1 MVEFAPYHGRS
12 TVPRRRYT
20 SAMSDERR
28 AVTAAA
34 LAAAALIAHQVAG
47 KATRDALFLSSFRV
61 ETLPFA
67 ITASAAVSIVA
78 VAVFARGMARFTP
91 GRVVPAA
98 LWTSMALL
106 AGQWALAGR
115 YPRAAAAA
123 LYVHMAFFG
132 ATLVSGFWS
141 LVNERWDPHA
151 ARRAM
156 GRIGAGASLGGVLG
170 GALAAGLASL
180 LPAAAM
186 LPLMAV
192 LNASALVALRGL
204 GAPTRTADDEDAAS
218 LSGLSVIRA
227 VPYLRDLAALVALG
241 ALAEAFLDY
250 VLSANAVASFGRG
263 GPLLA
268 FFALFHTGVAVTG
281 LVVQSAA
288 SRPSLERFGLAGTV
302 ALQPGGVAATAAL
315 GLLWPGLWTAIA
327 ARGLEAVLHGS
338 LYRSGY
344 ELLYTPLPL
353 VQKRATKAIVDVGF
367 DKVGSVL
374 GGLLTAALLAIL
386 PGAAVW
392 ASLAGAI
399 AVSAACLAIL
409 PRLHRG
415 YVGSL
420 EDSLMSGSV
429 RLSQED
435 VVDGTTRYTLARTG
449 LALDRAALL
458 REIEGMRG
466 RTPARADEPLLAAVA
481 ALRGADSGA
490 VRAALASGLT
500 PPLVGHALPL
510 LSRDDVAAE
519 AVRAL
524 RKVAPAV
531 TGQLVDALLDVSQP
545 DAVRR
550 RLPRVLRV
558 CSNPL
563 AALGLRLGLA
573 DRAFEVRY
581 RCGQALAAIVE
592 GAPELAPPRE
602 AVFDEAK
609 RELAR
614 LAARGEGDD
623 RRLEAVFTLLTLAV
637 AREPVQIAYRAMRGQ
652 DRALRG
658 TALEYLEN
666 VLPDDMR
673 AALLPHLDAPV
684 AAPRRRA
691 AAEVEAD
698 LLRSGERLPVEPR
711 PRKG

>member
-1 MVEFAPYHGRS
+1 V
-12 TVPRRRYT
+12 
-20 SAMSDERR
+20 
-28 AVTAAA
+28 AAGA
-34 LAAAALIAHQVAG
+34 FAAAALIAHQVAG
-47 KATRDALFLSSFRV
+47 KATRDALFLSYFTV

-67 ITASAAVSIVA
+67 IAASAAVSIVA
-78 VAVFARGMARFTP
+78 VAVFAGAMARFTP

-98 LWTSMALL
+98 LWAGMALL
-106 AGQWALAGR
+106 LAQWGLASR
-115 YPRAAAAA
+115 HPRAAAVA
-123 LYVHMAFFG
+123 LYLHMAFFG

-151 ARRAM
+151 AKRAIA
-156 GRIGAGASLGGVLG
+156 RIGAGASLGGVVG
-170 GALAAGLASL
+170 GVLAAALSSL
-180 LPAAAM
+180 LPAPAM

-192 LNASALVALRGL
+192 LNAVALVALRGL
-204 GAPTRTADDEDAAS
+204 GAPVRKGDEEEAPS

-241 ALAEAFLDY
+241 ALAEALLDY
-250 VLSANAVASFGRG
+250 VLSANAVASYGRG

-281 LVVQSAA
+281 LLVQAAA
-288 SRPSLERFGLAGTV
+288 SRSSLERFGLAGTV
-302 ALQPGGVAATAAL
+302 AVQPGGVLATAAL

-399 AVSAACLAIL
+399 AVAAACLAIL

-420 EDSLMSGSV
+420 EESLRSGSV
-429 RLSQED
+429 RLDQED

-449 LALDRAALL
+449 LALDRDALL

-466 RTPARADEPLLAAVA
+466 RTPARTDEPLLAAVS
-481 ALRGADSGA
+481 ALRGGDLPAA
-490 VRAALASGLT
+490 RATLAAGLT
-500 PPLVGHALPL
+500 PALVGHALPL
-510 LSRDDVAAE
+510 LGRDELAAD

-524 RKVAPAV
+524 RKVAPAA
-531 TGQLVDALLDVSQP
+531 TGQLVDALVDPSQP
-545 DAVRR
+545 DALRR

-558 CSNPL
+558 CANPL

-573 DRAFEVRY
+573 DRSFEVRY
-581 RCGQALAAIVE
+581 RCGQALAGIVE
-592 GAPELAPPRE
+592 QSPELAPPRE
-602 AVFDEAK
+602 VVFDEVK
-609 RELAR
+609 RELSR
-614 LAARGEGDD
+614 LAARGADDD

-637 AREPVQIAYRAMRGQ
+637 AREPVQIAYRAMRSQ

-666 VLPDDMR
+666 VLPDDLR
-673 AALLPHLDAPV
+673 AALLPFLDAPRT
-684 AAPRRRA
+684 APRRRA

-698 LLRSGERLPVEPR
+698 LLRSGERLPVTPR
-711 PRKG
+711 PGDRSD

>member
-1 MVEFAPYHGRS
+1 LTGAP
-12 TVPRRRYT
+12 
-20 SAMSDERR
+20 DERR
-28 AVTAAA
+28 SVTAAA

-47 KATRDALFLSSFRV
+47 KATRDALFLSYFTV
-61 ETLPFA
+61 ERLPFA

-78 VAVFARGMARFTP
+78 VAVFARAMARFTP

-98 LWTSMALL
+98 LWTAMALL
-106 AGQWALAGR
+106 VAQWGLAGR
-115 YPRAAAAA
+115 YPRAAAVA
-123 LYVHMAFFG
+123 LYLHMAFFG

-141 LVNERWDPHA
+141 LVNERWDPYA

-156 GRIGAGASLGGVLG
+156 GRIGAGASLGGVMG
-170 GALAAGLASL
+170 GVLAAGLSSL
-180 LPAAAM
+180 LPAVAM

-192 LNASALVALRGL
+192 LNGGALVALRGL
-204 GAPTRTADDEDAAS
+204 GGATRRADEEDAPS

-227 VPYLRDLAALVALG
+227 VPYLRDLAVLVALG
-241 ALAEAFLDY
+241 ALAEALLDY
-250 VLSANAVASFGRG
+250 VLSAGAVGSYGRG

-281 LVVQSAA
+281 LLVQAAA
-288 SRPSLERFGLAGTV
+288 SRSSLERFGLAGTV
-302 ALQPGGVAATAAL
+302 ALQPGGVVATAAL

-399 AVSAACLAIL
+399 AVSLACLAVL

-420 EDSLMSGSV
+420 EESLRSGSV
-429 RLSQED
+429 RLAQED

-449 LALDRAALL
+449 LALDRDALL

-466 RTPARADEPLLAAVA
+466 RTPARADEPLLAAVS
-481 ALRGADSGA
+481 ALRGGDF
-490 VRAALASGLT
+490 AAARTTLAAGLT
-500 PPLVGHALPL
+500 PALVGHALPL
-510 LSRDDVAAE
+510 LGRDELAAD

-524 RKVAPAV
+524 RKVAPAA
-531 TGQLVDALLDVSQP
+531 TGQLVDALLDPSQP

-558 CSNPL
+558 CANPL
-563 AALGLRLGLA
+563 AALGLRLGLS
-573 DRAFEVRY
+573 DRGFEVRY
-581 RCGQALAAIVE
+581 RCGQALAGIVE
-592 GAPELAPPRE
+592 ASPELAPPRE
-602 AVFDEAK
+602 VVFDEVK

-614 LAARGEGDD
+614 LAARGPDD
-623 RRLEAVFTLLTLAV
+623 ERRLEAVFTLLTLAV
-637 AREPVQIAYRAMRGQ
+637 AREPVQIAYRAMRSQ

-673 AALLPHLDAPV
+673 AALLPHLDAPRP
-684 AAPRRRA
+684 APRRRA

-698 LLRSGERLPVEPR
+698 LLRSGERLPAAPKR
-711 PRKG
+711 GDRSD

>member
-1 MVEFAPYHGRS
+1 VGAF
-12 TVPRRRYT
+12 
-20 SAMSDERR
+20 
-28 AVTAAA
+28 
-34 LAAAALIAHQVAG
+34 AAAALIAHQVAG
-47 KATRDALFLSSFRV
+47 KATRDALFLSYFTV
-61 ETLPFA
+61 ESLPFA

-78 VAVFARGMARFTP
+78 VGVFARAMARFTP
-91 GRVVPAA
+91 GRVVPVA
-98 LWTSMALL
+98 LWTAFALL
-106 AGQWALAGR
+106 VAQWGLASR
-115 YPRAAAAA
+115 YPRAAAVA
-123 LYVHMAFFG
+123 LYLHMAFFG

-151 ARRAM
+151 AKRAFS
-156 GRIGAGASLGGVLG
+156 RIGAGASLGGVVG
-170 GALAAGLASL
+170 GALAAGMSSV
-180 LPAAAM
+180 LPAIAM
-186 LPLMAV
+186 LPLMAG
-192 LNASALVALRGL
+192 LNLGAILALRGL
-204 GAPTRTADDEDAAS
+204 GAPIRKAEDEEDATS

-227 VPYLRDLAALVALG
+227 VPYLRDLAVLVALG
-241 ALAEAFLDY
+241 ALAEALLDY
-250 VLSANAVASFGRG
+250 VLSVNAVASYGRG

-281 LVVQSAA
+281 LLVQAAA
-288 SRPSLERFGLAGTV
+288 SRSSLERFGLAGTV
-302 ALQPGGVAATAAL
+302 ALQPGAVMATAAL

-327 ARGLEAVLHGS
+327 ARGLEAVLHSS

-353 VQKRATKAIVDVGF
+353 VQKRAAKAIVDVGF

-374 GGLLTAALLAIL
+374 GGLLTAALLATL

-415 YVGSL
+415 YVGALEESL
-420 EDSLMSGSV
+420 RSGSV
-429 RLSQED
+429 RLDQGD

-449 LALDRAALL
+449 LALDREALL

-466 RTPARADEPLLAAVA
+466 STPVRVDELLGDIS
-481 ALRGADSGA
+481 ALRGGDSGA
-490 VRAALASGLT
+490 ARAALAAGLT
-500 PPLVGHALPL
+500 PALVGHALPL
-510 LSRDDVAAE
+510 LARDELAAD

-524 RKVAPAV
+524 RKVAPGV
-531 TGQLVDALLDVSQP
+531 TGQLVDALIDPSQP

-558 CSNPL
+558 CASPL

-581 RCGQALAAIVE
+581 RCGQALAGIVE
-592 GAPELAPPRE
+592 KSPELAPPRE
-602 AVFDEAK
+602 VVFDEVK

-614 LAARGEGDD
+614 LAARGADDD

-637 AREPVQIAYRAMRGQ
+637 AREPVQIAYRALRGQ

-673 AALLPHLDAPV
+673 AALLPHLDVPAT
-684 AAPRRRA
+684 ARRRRA

-711 PRKG
+711 RRDSSD

>member
-1 MVEFAPYHGRS
+1 LRGDPDS
-12 TVPRRRYT
+12 
-20 SAMSDERR
+20 RR

-34 LAAAALIAHQVAG
+34 FAAAALIAHQVAG
-47 KATRDALFLSSFRV
+47 KAARDALFLSQFSV
-61 ETLPFA
+61 ESLPFA
-67 ITASAAVSIVA
+67 ITISAVVSIVA
-78 VAVFARGMARFTP
+78 VAVFARAMARLTP

-98 LWTSMALL
+98 IGLAIALL
-106 AGQWALAGR
+106 FAQWALAAR
-115 YPRAAAAA
+115 SPRAAAVA
-123 LYVHMAFFG
+123 LYLHMAFFG

-151 ARRAM
+151 ARRAVA
-156 GRIGAGASLGGVLG
+156 RIGAGASLGGVVG
-170 GALAAGLASL
+170 GALAAGLASV
-180 LPAAAM
+180 LPAAGL
-186 LPLMAV
+186 LPLLAA
-192 LNASALVALRGL
+192 LNAGALLALRGL
-204 GAPTRTADDEDAAS
+204 GSAVRRDDEAEQAS
-218 LSGLSVIRA
+218 LSGLGVIRA
-227 VPYLRDLAALVALG
+227 VPYLRDLAVLVALG
-241 ALAEAFLDY
+241 ALAEALLDY
-250 VLSANAVASFGRG
+250 VLSANAVASYGRG

-281 LVVQSAA
+281 LVVQAAA
-288 SRPSLERFGLAGTV
+288 SRSSLERFGLAGTV
-302 ALQPGGVAATAAL
+302 ALQPGGVVATAAL

-353 VQKRATKAIVDVGF
+353 AQKRATKAIVDVGF

-399 AVSAACLAIL
+399 AVSLACLAIL

-420 EDSLMSGSV
+420 EESLRSGSV
-429 RLSQED
+429 RLEQDD
-435 VVDGTTRYTLARTG
+435 VIDGTTRYTLARTG
-449 LALDRAALL
+449 LALDRDALL

-466 RTPARADEPLLAAVA
+466 RTPVRTDEPLLAAVG
-481 ALRGADSGA
+481 ALRGSDLSAA
-490 VRAALASGLT
+490 RAALSSGLT

-510 LSRDDVAAE
+510 LGRDELAAD

-531 TGQLVDALLDVSQP
+531 TGQLVDALLDPSQP

-558 CSNPL
+558 CPNPL

-581 RCGQALAAIVE
+581 RCGQALAGIVE
-592 GAPELAPPRE
+592 KSPALAPPRE
-602 AVFDEAK
+602 VVFDEVK

-614 LAARGEGDD
+614 LAARGADDD

-637 AREPVQIAYRAMRGQ
+637 AREPVQIAWRALRSQ

-666 VLPDDMR
+666 VLPEDMR
-673 AALLPHLDAPV
+673 AALLPHLDAP
-684 AAPRRRA
+684 APARRRRA

-698 LLRSGERLPVEPR
+698 LLRSGERLPAEPR
-711 PRKG
+711 RRGGSD

>member
-1 MVEFAPYHGRS
+1 
-12 TVPRRRYT
+12 
-20 SAMSDERR
+20 
-28 AVTAAA
+28 
-34 LAAAALIAHQVAG
+34 
-47 KATRDALFLSSFRV
+47 
-61 ETLPFA
+61 
-67 ITASAAVSIVA
+67 
-78 VAVFARGMARFTP
+78 
-91 GRVVPAA
+91 VVPAA
-98 LWTSMALL
+98 LWTGMALL
-106 AGQWALAGR
+106 LAQWGLAAR
-115 YPRAAAAA
+115 HPRAAAVV
-123 LYVHMAFFG
+123 LYLHMAFFG

-141 LVNERWDPHA
+141 LVNERWDPHS
-151 ARRAM
+151 ARRAIA
-156 GRIGAGASLGGVLG
+156 RIGAGASLGGVVG
-170 GALAAGLASL
+170 GALAAALSSL
-180 LPAAAM
+180 LPSVAM

-192 LNASALVALRGL
+192 LNAAALVALRGL
-204 GAPTRTADDEDAAS
+204 GAPTRKDEEEGEPS
-218 LSGLSVIRA
+218 LSGLSVIRG

-241 ALAEAFLDY
+241 ALAQALLDY
-250 VLSANAVASFGRG
+250 VLSVNAVASYGRG

-281 LVVQSAA
+281 LLVQAAA
-288 SRPSLERFGLAGTV
+288 SRSSLERFGLAGTV
-302 ALQPGGVAATAAL
+302 ALKPGGVLATAAL

-353 VQKRATKAIVDVGF
+353 VQKRTSKAIVDVGF

-420 EDSLMSGSV
+420 EESLRSGSV
-429 RLSQED
+429 RLEQDD
-435 VVDGTTRYTLARTG
+435 VLDGTTRYTLARTG
-449 LALDRAALL
+449 RALDRDALL

-466 RTPARADEPLLAAVA
+466 RTPTRADEALLAAVS
-481 ALRGADSGA
+481 ALRGGDFAA
-490 VRAALASGLT
+490 VQATLAAGLT
-500 PPLVGHALPL
+500 PALVGHALPL
-510 LSRDDVAAE
+510 LGRDELAAD

-524 RKVAPAV
+524 RRIAPAV
-531 TGQLVDALLDVSQP
+531 TGQLVDALVDPSQP

-558 CSNPL
+558 SASPL

-581 RCGQALAAIVE
+581 RCGQALAAIVQQS
-592 GAPELAPPRE
+592 PELTPPRE
-602 AVFDEAK
+602 VVFDEVK
-609 RELAR
+609 RELSR
-614 LAARGEGDD
+614 LAARGADDD

-637 AREPVQIAYRAMRGQ
+637 AREPVQIAYRALRSQ
-652 DRALRG
+652 DRAMRG

-666 VLPDDMR
+666 VLPEDMR
-673 AALLPHLDAPV
+673 AALLPHLDAPRT
-684 AAPRRRA
+684 APRRRA
-691 AAEVEAD
+691 TAEVEAD
-698 LLRSGERLPVEPR
+698 LLRSGDRLPVLPKRQEGPD
-711 PRKG
+711 

>member
-1 MVEFAPYHGRS
+1 LTGDQDS
-12 TVPRRRYT
+12 
-20 SAMSDERR
+20 RR
-28 AVTAAA
+28 AVAAGA

-47 KATRDALFLSSFRV
+47 KATRDALFLSQFSV
-61 ETLPFA
+61 ENLPFA
-67 ITASAAVSIVA
+67 ITISAAVSILA
-78 VAVFARGMARFTP
+78 VALFARAMARFTP

-98 LWTSMALL
+98 LASAIALL
-106 AGQWALAGR
+106 LAQWALAASH
-115 YPRAAAAA
+115 PRAAAVA
-123 LYVHMAFFG
+123 LYLHMAFFG

-156 GRIGAGASLGGVLG
+156 ARIGGGASLGGVVG
-170 GALAAGLASL
+170 GALAAGLSSV

-186 LPLMAV
+186 LPLLAV
-192 LNASALVALRGL
+192 LNAAALLALRGL
-204 GAPTRTADDEDAAS
+204 GSAIRRDDEVEEAS
-218 LSGLSVIRA
+218 LSGLGVIRA
-227 VPYLRDLAALVALG
+227 VPYLRDLAVLVALG
-241 ALAEAFLDY
+241 ALAEALLDY
-250 VLSANAVASFGRG
+250 VLSANAVASYGRG

-281 LVVQSAA
+281 LLVQAAA
-288 SRPSLERFGLAGTV
+288 SRSSLERFGLAGTV
-302 ALQPGGVAATAAL
+302 ALQPGGVLATAAL

-386 PGAAVW
+386 PGAALW

-399 AVSAACLAIL
+399 AVSLACLAIL

-420 EDSLMSGSV
+420 EESLRSGSV
-429 RLSQED
+429 RLEQDD
-435 VVDGTTRYTLARTG
+435 VIDGTTRYTLARTG
-449 LALDRAALL
+449 LSLDRDALL

-466 RTPARADEPLLAAVA
+466 RTPARGDEPLLAAVA
-481 ALRGADSGA
+481 ALRGADFSA
-490 VRAALASGLT
+490 ARAALASGLT
-500 PPLVGHALPL
+500 PALVGHALPL
-510 LSRDDVAAE
+510 LARDELAAD

-524 RKVAPAV
+524 RRVAPAV
-531 TGQLVDALLDVSQP
+531 TGQLVDALLDPSQP

-558 CSNPL
+558 CANPL

-573 DRAFEVRY
+573 DRTFEVRY
-581 RCGQALAAIVE
+581 RCGQALAGIVE
-592 GAPELAPPRE
+592 KSPELAPPRDV
-602 AVFDEAK
+602 VFDEVK
-609 RELAR
+609 RELGR
-614 LAARGEGDD
+614 LAARGADDDD

-637 AREPVQIAYRAMRGQ
+637 AREPVQIAWRALRSQ

-666 VLPDDMR
+666 VLPEDMR
-673 AALLPHLDAPV
+673 AALLPHLDAP
-684 AAPRRRA
+684 ASARRRRA

-711 PRKG
+711 RRDGSD

>member
-1 MVEFAPYHGRS
+1 L
-12 TVPRRRYT
+12 
-20 SAMSDERR
+20 
-28 AVTAAA
+28 TAAPGDRRSVAAGA
-34 LAAAALIAHQVAG
+34 LVAAALIAHQVAG
-47 KATRDALFLSSFRV
+47 KATRDALFLSSFTV

-67 ITASAAVSIVA
+67 ITISAAVSLVA
-78 VAVFARGMARFTP
+78 VGVFARAMARFTP
-91 GRVVPAA
+91 GRVVPWA
-98 LWTSMALL
+98 LWTGLALL
-106 AGQWALAGR
+106 VAQWGLAGR
-115 YPRAAAAA
+115 YPRAAAIA
-123 LYVHMAFFG
+123 LYLHMAFFG

-151 ARRAM
+151 AKRAIA
-156 GRIGAGASLGGVLG
+156 RIGAGASLGGVVG
-170 GALAAGLASL
+170 GGLAAGMSSI
-180 LPAAAM
+180 LPPIAM
-186 LPLMAV
+186 LPLMAG
-192 LNASALVALRGL
+192 LNLAALAALRGL
-204 GAPTRTADDEDAAS
+204 GAATRKPADEEDATS

-227 VPYLRDLAALVALG
+227 VPYLRDLAVLVALG
-241 ALAEAFLDY
+241 ALAEALLDY
-250 VLSANAVASFGRG
+250 VLSANAVASYGRG

-268 FFALFHTGVAVTG
+268 FFALLHTGVAVTG
-281 LVVQSAA
+281 LLVQAVA
-288 SRPSLERFGLAGTV
+288 SRPCLERFGLAGTV
-302 ALQPGGVAATAAL
+302 ALQPGGVIATAAL

-327 ARGLEAVLHGS
+327 VRGLEAVLHSS

-367 DKVGSVL
+367 DKAGSVL

-386 PGAAVW
+386 PGAAMW

-420 EDSLMSGSV
+420 EESLRSGSV
-429 RLSQED
+429 RLDQED

-449 LALDRAALL
+449 LALDRDTLL

-466 RTPARADEPLLAAVA
+466 RTPVRVDEPLLAAVS
-481 ALRGADSGA
+481 ALRGSESAA
-490 VRAALASGLT
+490 ARAALAAGLT
-500 PPLVGHALPL
+500 PALVGHALPL
-510 LSRDDVAAE
+510 LARDELAAD

-531 TGQLVDALLDVSQP
+531 TGQLVDALVDPSQP

-558 CSNPL
+558 CANPL

-581 RCGQALAAIVE
+581 RCGQALAGIVE
-592 GAPELAPPRE
+592 KSPELAPPRDV
-602 AVFDEAK
+602 VFDEVK

-614 LAARGEGDD
+614 LASRGADDD

-637 AREPVQIAYRAMRGQ
+637 PREPVQIAYRALRSQ

-666 VLPDDMR
+666 VLPEDMR
-673 AALLPHLDAPV
+673 AALAPHLDAP
-684 AAPRRRA
+684 APARRRRA

-711 PRKG
+711 RRESSD

>member
-1 MVEFAPYHGRS
+1 V
-12 TVPRRRYT
+12 
-20 SAMSDERR
+20 
-28 AVTAAA
+28 AAGA
-34 LAAAALIAHQVAG
+34 FAAAALIAHQVAG
-47 KATRDALFLSSFRV
+47 KATRDALFLSYFTV

-67 ITASAAVSIVA
+67 IAASAAVSIVA
-78 VAVFARGMARFTP
+78 VAVFAGAMARFTP

-98 LWTSMALL
+98 LWTGMALL
-106 AGQWALAGR
+106 LAQWSLASR
-115 YPRAAAAA
+115 HPRAAAVA
-123 LYVHMAFFG
+123 LYLHMAFFG

-151 ARRAM
+151 AKRAIA
-156 GRIGAGASLGGVLG
+156 RIGAGASLGGVVG
-170 GALAAGLASL
+170 GVLAAGLSSL
-180 LPAAAM
+180 LPAPAM

-192 LNASALVALRGL
+192 LNAAALVALRGL
-204 GAPTRTADDEDAAS
+204 GAPVRRDDEEAAPS

-227 VPYLRDLAALVALG
+227 VPYLRDLAVLVALG
-241 ALAEAFLDY
+241 ALAEALLDY
-250 VLSANAVASFGRG
+250 VLSANAVASYGRG

-281 LVVQSAA
+281 LLVQAAA
-288 SRPSLERFGLAGTV
+288 SRSSLERFGLAGTV
-302 ALQPGGVAATAAL
+302 AVQPGGVMATAAL

-344 ELLYTPLPL
+344 ELLYTPLPV

-399 AVSAACLAIL
+399 AVAAACLAIL

-420 EDSLMSGSV
+420 EESLRSGSV
-429 RLSQED
+429 RLDQED

-449 LALDRAALL
+449 LALDRDALL

-466 RTPARADEPLLAAVA
+466 RTPARTDEPLLAAVS
-481 ALRGADSGA
+481 ALRGGDLPAA
-490 VRAALASGLT
+490 RATLAAGLT
-500 PPLVGHALPL
+500 PALVGHALPL
-510 LSRDDVAAE
+510 LGRDELAAD

-524 RKVAPAV
+524 RKVAPAA
-531 TGQLVDALLDVSQP
+531 TGQLVDALVDPSQP
-545 DAVRR
+545 DALRR

-558 CSNPL
+558 CANPL

-573 DRAFEVRY
+573 DRSFEVRY
-581 RCGQALAAIVE
+581 RCGQALAGIVE
-592 GAPELAPPRE
+592 QSPELAPPRE
-602 AVFDEAK
+602 VVFDEVK
-609 RELAR
+609 RELSR
-614 LAARGEGDD
+614 LAARGADD
-623 RRLEAVFTLLTLAV
+623 HRRLEAVFTLLTLAV
-637 AREPVQIAYRAMRGQ
+637 AREPVQIAYRAMRSQ

-666 VLPDDMR
+666 VLPDDLR
-673 AALLPHLDAPV
+673 AALLPFLDAPRT
-684 AAPRRRA
+684 APRRRA

-698 LLRSGERLPVEPR
+698 LLRSGERLPVTPR
-711 PRKG
+711 PGDRSD

>member
-1 MVEFAPYHGRS
+1 LNGAP
-12 TVPRRRYT
+12 
-20 SAMSDERR
+20 DERR
-28 AVTAAA
+28 AIAAGA
-34 LAAAALIAHQVAG
+34 FAAAALIAHQVAG
-47 KATRDALFLSSFRV
+47 KATRDALFLSYFTV
-61 ETLPFA
+61 ETLPLA
-67 ITASAAVSIVA
+67 ITVSAAVSIVA
-78 VAVFARGMARFTP
+78 VAVFARAMARFTP
-91 GRVVPAA
+91 GRAVPAA
-98 LWTSMALL
+98 LWTGMALL
-106 AGQWALAGR
+106 LAQWALAGR
-115 YPRAAAAA
+115 YPRAAAVA
-123 LYVHMAFFG
+123 LYLHMAFFG

-156 GRIGAGASLGGVLG
+156 ARLGAGASLGGVLG
-170 GALAAGLASL
+170 GALAAGMSSV
-180 LPAAAM
+180 LPAVAM
-186 LPLMAV
+186 LPLMAG
-192 LNASALVALRGL
+192 LNLLALAALRGL
-204 GAPTRTADDEDAAS
+204 GGSTRKGDGEDQAS
-218 LSGLSVIRA
+218 LSGLSVIRG
-227 VPYLRDLAALVALG
+227 VPYLRDLAVLVALG
-241 ALAEAFLDY
+241 ALAEALLDY
-250 VLSANAVASFGRG
+250 VLSANAVASYGRG

-281 LVVQSAA
+281 LLVQAAA
-288 SRPSLERFGLAGTV
+288 SRSSLERFGLAGTV
-302 ALQPGGVAATAAL
+302 ALQPSGVMATAAL

-386 PGAAVW
+386 PGAALW
-392 ASLAGAI
+392 ASLAGAL

-420 EDSLMSGSV
+420 EESLRSGSV
-429 RLSQED
+429 RLDQDD

-449 LALDRAALL
+449 LALDRDALL
-458 REIEGMRG
+458 REIEGMCG
-466 RTPARADEPLLAAVA
+466 RTPTRSDEPLLAAVA
-481 ALRGADSGA
+481 GLRAGDPAAARA
-490 VRAALASGLT
+490 VLASGLT
-500 PPLVGHALPL
+500 PALVGHALPL
-510 LSRDDVAAE
+510 LGSDELAAD

-524 RKVAPAV
+524 RKVAPGA
-531 TGQLVDALLDVSQP
+531 TGQLVDALLDASQP

-558 CSNPL
+558 CANPL

-573 DRAFEVRY
+573 DRVFEVRY
-581 RCGQALAAIVE
+581 RCGQALASIVE
-592 GAPELAPPRE
+592 KSPGLAPPRD
-602 AVFDEAK
+602 AVFGEVK

-614 LAARGEGDD
+614 LAARGADDD

-637 AREPVQIAYRAMRGQ
+637 PREPVQIAYRALRSQ

-666 VLPDDMR
+666 VLPEDMR

-684 AAPRRRA
+684 TPSRRRA

-711 PRKG
+711 RRSSSD

>member
-1 MVEFAPYHGRS
+1 V
-12 TVPRRRYT
+12 
-20 SAMSDERR
+20 
-28 AVTAAA
+28 AAGA
-34 LAAAALIAHQVAG
+34 FAAAALIAHQVAG
-47 KATRDALFLSSFRV
+47 KATRDALFLSYFTV

-67 ITASAAVSIVA
+67 IAASAAVSIVA
-78 VAVFARGMARFTP
+78 VAVFAGAMARFTP

-98 LWTSMALL
+98 LWAGMALL
-106 AGQWALAGR
+106 LAQWGLASR
-115 YPRAAAAA
+115 HPRAAAVA
-123 LYVHMAFFG
+123 LYLHMAFFG

-151 ARRAM
+151 AKRAIA
-156 GRIGAGASLGGVLG
+156 RIGAGASLGGVVG
-170 GALAAGLASL
+170 GVLAAALSSL
-180 LPAAAM
+180 LPAPAM

-192 LNASALVALRGL
+192 LNAVALVALRGL
-204 GAPTRTADDEDAAS
+204 GAPVRKGDEEEAPS

-241 ALAEAFLDY
+241 ALAEALLDY
-250 VLSANAVASFGRG
+250 VLSANAVASYGRG

-281 LVVQSAA
+281 LLVQAAA
-288 SRPSLERFGLAGTV
+288 SRSSLERFGLAGTV
-302 ALQPGGVAATAAL
+302 AVQPGGVLATAAL

-399 AVSAACLAIL
+399 AVAAACLAIL

-420 EDSLMSGSV
+420 EESLRSGSV
-429 RLSQED
+429 RLDQED

-449 LALDRAALL
+449 LALDRDALL

-466 RTPARADEPLLAAVA
+466 RTPARTDEPLLAAVS
-481 ALRGADSGA
+481 ALRGGDLPAA
-490 VRAALASGLT
+490 RATLAAGLT
-500 PPLVGHALPL
+500 PALVGHALPL
-510 LSRDDVAAE
+510 LGRDELAAD

-524 RKVAPAV
+524 RKVAPAA
-531 TGQLVDALLDVSQP
+531 TGQLVDALVDPSQP
-545 DAVRR
+545 DALRR

-558 CSNPL
+558 CANPL

-573 DRAFEVRY
+573 DRSFEVRY
-581 RCGQALAAIVE
+581 RCGQALAGIVE
-592 GAPELAPPRE
+592 QSPELAPPRE
-602 AVFDEAK
+602 VVFDEVK
-609 RELAR
+609 RELSR
-614 LAARGEGDD
+614 LAARGADD
-623 RRLEAVFTLLTLAV
+623 HRRLEAVFTLLTLAV
-637 AREPVQIAYRAMRGQ
+637 AREPVQIAYRAMRSQ

-666 VLPDDMR
+666 VLPDDLR
-673 AALLPHLDAPV
+673 AALLPFLDAPRT
-684 AAPRRRA
+684 APRRRA

-698 LLRSGERLPVEPR
+698 LLRSGERLPVTPR
-711 PRKG
+711 PGDRSD

>member
-1 MVEFAPYHGRS
+1 LTGDQDS
-12 TVPRRRYT
+12 
-20 SAMSDERR
+20 RR
-28 AVTAAA
+28 AVAAGA

-47 KATRDALFLSSFRV
+47 KATRDALFLSQFSV
-61 ETLPFA
+61 ESLPFA
-67 ITASAAVSIVA
+67 ITISAAVSILA
-78 VAVFARGMARFTP
+78 VAVFARAMARFTP
-91 GRVVPAA
+91 GRVVPVA
-98 LWTSMALL
+98 LASAIALL
-106 AGQWALAGR
+106 FAQWALAASH
-115 YPRAAAAA
+115 PRAAAVA
-123 LYVHMAFFG
+123 LYLHMAFFG

-156 GRIGAGASLGGVLG
+156 ARIGGGASLGGVVG
-170 GALAAGLASL
+170 GALAAGLSSV
-180 LPAAAM
+180 LPAAGM
-186 LPLMAV
+186 LPLLAV
-192 LNASALVALRGL
+192 LNAAALLALRGL
-204 GAPTRTADDEDAAS
+204 GSAIRRDDEVEEAS
-218 LSGLSVIRA
+218 LSGLGVIRA
-227 VPYLRDLAALVALG
+227 VPYLRDLAVLVALG
-241 ALAEAFLDY
+241 ALAEALLDY
-250 VLSANAVASFGRG
+250 VLSANAVASYGRG

-281 LVVQSAA
+281 LLVQAAA
-288 SRPSLERFGLAGTV
+288 SRSSLERFGLAGTV
-302 ALQPGGVAATAAL
+302 ALQPGGVLATAAL

-386 PGAAVW
+386 PGAALW

-399 AVSAACLAIL
+399 AVSLACLAIL

-420 EDSLMSGSV
+420 EESLRSGSV
-429 RLSQED
+429 RLEQDD
-435 VVDGTTRYTLARTG
+435 VIDGTTRYTLARTG
-449 LALDRAALL
+449 LALDRNALL

-466 RTPARADEPLLAAVA
+466 RTPARGDEPLLAAVT
-481 ALRGADSGA
+481 ALRGADTSA
-490 VRAALASGLT
+490 ARAALGSGLT
-500 PPLVGHALPL
+500 PALVGHALPL
-510 LSRDDVAAE
+510 LARDELAAD

-524 RKVAPAV
+524 RRVAPAV
-531 TGQLVDALLDVSQP
+531 TGQLVDALVDPSQP

-558 CSNPL
+558 CANPL

-581 RCGQALAAIVE
+581 RCGQALAGIVE
-592 GAPELAPPRE
+592 RSPELAPPRDV
-602 AVFDEAK
+602 VFDEVK
-609 RELAR
+609 RELGR
-614 LAARGEGDD
+614 LAARGADDD

-637 AREPVQIAYRAMRGQ
+637 AREPVQIAYRALRSQ

-666 VLPDDMR
+666 VLPEDMR
-673 AALLPHLDAPV
+673 AALLPHLDAP
-684 AAPRRRA
+684 APARRRRA

-698 LLRSGERLPVEPR
+698 LLRSGERLPVQPR
-711 PRKG
+711 HRDRSD